1 MNNNQRI
8 TIWVWIAIAG
18 LTWIFSGV
26 LCGQSQI
33 AKEYRDLVSNHRE
46 RDKTEIVA
54 PDRSQEVGS
63 TFRQVPK
70 INNRSEDDS
79 AQLPEGEKPPAR
91 SQTNLIDKTVQ
102 PLNQARRPNAGWE
115 FEVTP
120 YFYATGIKGPVAAR
134 GRTLDLDASFAKLFD
149 NLDLQLAGTF
159 EIRKNRFVS
168 LNDLIWIKLSN
179 TRNTARGLYDTAKIG
194 INLVIMD
201 PEAGYRVINSKSG
214 SLDVLGGAR
223 IWSLETNLNTTSGQL
238 EGFEVS
244 QRKTWA
250 APVVGA
256 RGRFDLTSKWFLEG
270 KFDIGGG
277 LGADLTTQV
286 YTGGGYRFSPHV
298 GLIGGYRYLQVDYD
312 DNEGFLFNTKTSGI
326 VLGVRFSF

>member
-1 MNNNQRI
+1 MIGSRLI
-8 TIWVWIAIAG
+8 EKGVWMAIVSSTWLFAIALDG
-18 LTWIFSGV
+18 R
-26 LCGQSQI
+26 SQTSNDHP
-33 AKEYRDLVSNHRE
+33 DLISNHRQRQNAE
-46 RDKTEIVA
+46 RVA
-54 PDRSQEVGS
+54 PDRSKETGS
-63 TFRQVPK
+63 ESRQVSK
-70 INNRSEDDS
+70 IKNRSENDS
-79 AQLPEGEKPPAR
+79 IRLPDGEASPAN
-91 SQTNLIDKTVQ
+91 SEAALIDKTME
-102 PLNQARRPNAGWE
+102 PPNQTRPVNSGWE

-149 NLDLQLAGTF
+149 DLDLQLAGTF

-168 LNDLIWIKLSN
+168 LNDVIWIKLSN
-179 TRNTARGLYDTAKIG
+179 ARTTAGGLYDTAKIG
-194 INLVIMD
+194 INLVIID
-201 PEAGYRVINSKSG
+201 PEAGYRVVNSRSG

-223 IWSLETNLNTTSGQL
+223 IWSLEANLNTTSGRLQ
-238 EGFEVS
+238 GFDVS

-256 RGRFDLTSKWFLEG
+256 RGRFNLAPMWFLEG

-286 YTGGGYRFSPHV
+286 YAGGGYRFSPHV

-312 DNEGFLFNTKTSGI
+312 DNEGFLFNTKKSGI
-326 VLGVRFSF
+326 VLGVRCSF